1 MIDTAWE
8 PAWLSEQPALLLA
21 LQGVLALLFG
31 LLVHAV
37 VDRVMRRLSHHAVLA
52 ARLVRFTRR
61 PAQMLL
67 PLLCLQA
74 VIGDQP
80 VQTALPT
87 PRLSHWVGILII
99 LCITS
104 LVIRLVQAAES
115 LIEDR
120 YPVNGIDNL
129 RARSVRTQTRVLTRT
144 LMFVVG
150 LIGAAS
156 VLMTFPSVRQ
166 IGTSLL
172 ASAGVAGI
180 AAGLAARPVLGNLI
194 AGIQIALTQ
203 PIRLDDVLIV
213 EGEWGRVEEITA
225 TYVVVRIWDDRRL
238 IVPLAYFIEQ
248 PFQNWTRRTAD
259 LIGSVFFWVDHA
271 MPVAAL
277 REALQ
282 RLCEADPDWD
292 RRVCVLQVTDT
303 SERAVQLRALVSSRD
318 AGSSWDLRCRIRE
331 QLIAHMQ
338 VHYPQYLPQTRNR
351 LLSAA
356 DQSDFDTHPSAT
368 GPSVQH
374 SPIAP

>member
-1 MIDTAWE
+1 MGSSWE
-8 PAWLSEQPALLLA
+8 PAWLAEQPWLVLTLEC
-21 LQGVLALLFG
+21 VLALLFG

-37 VDRVMRRLSHHAVLA
+37 VDRLMRRLSQRAALA

-61 PAQMLL
+61 AAQALI

-74 VIGDQP
+74 VIGDQTL
-80 VQTALPT
+80 QL

-99 LCITS
+99 LCITA
-104 LVIRLVQAAES
+104 LVIRLVQAVED

-120 YPVNGIDNL
+120 YPINGIDNL
-129 RARSVRTQTRVLTRT
+129 RARTVRTQTRVLTRT

-172 ASAGVAGI
+172 ASAGVGGI

-238 IVPLAYFIEQ
+238 IVPLEYFIEK

-259 LIGSVFFWVDHA
+259 LIGSIFFWVDHG

-277 REALQ
+277 RAELQ
-282 RLCEADPDWD
+282 RLREADPEWD

-318 AGSSWDLRCRIRE
+318 AGSGWDLRCRIRE

-338 VHYPQYLPQTRNR
+338 SHYPQYLPQTRNR
-351 LLSAA
+351 LLSNAELTA
-356 DQSDFDTHPSAT
+356 FDEHPSAT

-374 SPIAP
+374 APITP